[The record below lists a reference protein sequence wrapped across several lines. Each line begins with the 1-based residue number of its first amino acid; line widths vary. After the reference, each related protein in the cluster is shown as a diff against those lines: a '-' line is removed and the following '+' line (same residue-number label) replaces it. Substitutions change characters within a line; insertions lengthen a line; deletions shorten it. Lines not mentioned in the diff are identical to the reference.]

1 MGQLRDRMEQDLK
14 LRGLSPATIRNYLLY
29 GRKFAAFFMRSP
41 EQLGAAEVRAFLLHQ
56 IEVEQLAYASYRQ
69 VYAAL
74 KFLYSVTLGR
84 PGEVGRLPFPKRR
97 PSGLPKVLTADELTA
112 FFAALRKAKYRAL
125 FMTCYAAGLRL
136 GEVCRLQVTDID
148 SRRMVLHVRAG
159 KGAKERL
166 TILSPRLLEVL
177 RDYWRLA
184 KPRVWLFP
192 GATPARPVALDTARN
207 VPVTAPQRPS
217 VVLDRRQGA
226 DAIPLHFKE
235 IIFRIKRRCL
245 RRQHGQR
252 FHAVALR
259 ARGLRALAAED
270 SPCRAAA
277 TLCFKASSR
286 RRTVGS
292 AAAVGAG
299 WRARLASTKAASSSA
314 EVSR

>member
-1 MGQLRDRMEQDLK
+1 MGQLHDRMEQDLK
-14 LRGLSPATIRNYLLY
+14 LGGLSPATIRNYLLY

-177 RDYWRLA
+177 RGYWRLT
-184 KPRVWLFP
+184 KPSVWLFP

-207 VPVTAPQRPS
+207 VFHRARAQAGLPLGYSPHSLRHSFATHLLDAGTDLVLIQNLLGHRSIHTTSRYTHVSLARIQQASSP
-217 VVLDRRQGA
+217 LDRL
-226 DAIPLHFKE
+226 P
-235 IIFRIKRRCL
+235 
-245 RRQHGQR
+245 
-252 FHAVALR
+252 
-259 ARGLRALAAED
+259 ALAAEGK
-270 SPCRAAA
+270 P
-277 TLCFKASSR
+277 
-286 RRTVGS
+286 
-292 AAAVGAG
+292 
-299 WRARLASTKAASSSA
+299 
-314 EVSR
+314 